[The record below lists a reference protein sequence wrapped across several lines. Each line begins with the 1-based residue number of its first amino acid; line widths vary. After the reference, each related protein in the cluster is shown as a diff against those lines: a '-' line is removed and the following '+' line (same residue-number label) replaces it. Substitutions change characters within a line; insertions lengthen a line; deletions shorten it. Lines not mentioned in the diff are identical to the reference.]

1 LRRFPIRLISLRS
14 VPVSSD
20 IAETAPLTDPVVVAL
35 NDQFHGDPSMIEL
48 AAMYGKA
55 YEENPAAFMGMLACS
70 FAVTQDHV
78 MRLSELLIPHLEK
91 VQPYLEN
98 PESIKEIIMAGI
110 PADSPIR
117 MLLG

>member
-1 LRRFPIRLISLRS
+1 M
-14 VPVSSD
+14 SSD
-20 IAETAPLTDPVVVAL
+20 IAVNDAIVTAL